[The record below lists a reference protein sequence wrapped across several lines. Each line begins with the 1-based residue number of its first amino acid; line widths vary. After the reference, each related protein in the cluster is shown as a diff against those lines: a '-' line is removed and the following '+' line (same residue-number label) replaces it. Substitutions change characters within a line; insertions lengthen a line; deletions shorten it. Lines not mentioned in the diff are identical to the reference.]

1 MSEIYKTN
9 LYLQKDLVANL
20 EKELVKSGLSRR
32 DALKLIGLAPFILSA
47 SPTVVSA
54 KNTSNASPNIVIAG
68 GGAAGCTVANFISK
82 NIPNAKV
89 TLIEPDENSIK
100 YQPGQ
105 TIIGS
110 GIWTNEDILKDTKD
124 FLPKDIKWIKDI
136 VVEFNLDNNLVK
148 TKQNGKT
155 SYDYLICA
163 TGLELNYEGI
173 EGVNKDMIGVDG
185 VGSIYL
191 YEAAER
197 TWGEISKF
205 VNSATPDKVALFTEP
220 AGSIKCGGAPKKIAF
235 LTSARLREAKKE
247 ATLNFRTNKGNF
259 FGVKEYNDST
269 IKYMND
275 RDIYFNFK
283 STLTSVDVGSKIA
296 TFKGEDGSSNSIKY
310 DFIHIVPPMRA
321 VRAVREN
328 SDLSNDKGWV
338 SVDKFSTLHTKYDN
352 VFAIGDNSSLP
363 TSKTGAAIREQYKV
377 LGENLVARVD
387 GKELKAKYDGYT
399 ACPLITD
406 IGRVMMA
413 EFDYEKKMT
422 PTLPFLNPAKE
433 RWIWWIVKA
442 YILKPM
448 YFYGMLKARA

>member
-1 MSEIYKTN
+1 MNQDEILN
-9 LYLQKDLVANL
+9 LKIKL
-20 EKELVKSGLSRR
+20 EKELINSNLSRR
-32 DALKLIGLAPFILSA
+32 DALKLMGLLPLMLSA
-47 SPTVVSA
+47 TPSVASA
-54 KNTSNASPNIVIAG
+54 KSKSLASPNIVIAG

-89 TLIEPDENSIK
+89 TIIEPDENSIK

-105 TIIGS
+105 TMIGGGLWKNS
-110 GIWTNEDILKDTKD
+110 DILKDTKD
-124 FLPKDIKWIKDI
+124 FLPKEAKWIKDI
-136 VVEFNLDNNLVK
+136 VVEFNPDNNLVK
-148 TKQNGKT
+148 TKTNGEI
-155 SYDYLICA
+155 SYDYLVCA
-163 TGLELNYEGI
+163 TGLELDYESI
-173 EGVNKDMIGVDG
+173 DGVSKDMIGSNG

-191 YEAAER
+191 FNGAKK
-197 TWGEISKF
+197 TWNEISKF
-205 VNSATPDKVALFTEP
+205 VNQATPDKVALFSEP

-247 ATLNFRTNKGNF
+247 ANLNFRTNKGNF

-275 RDIYFNFK
+275 RNIYFNFK
-283 STLTSVDVGSKIA
+283 STLVSVDVGSKIA
-296 TFKGEDGSSNSIKY
+296 TFKSEDDRLESIKY

-321 VRAVREN
+321 VRAIREN
-328 SDLSNDKGWV
+328 SYLVNDKGWV
-338 SVDKFSTLHTKYDN
+338 SVDKFSTAHTKYDN

-363 TSKTGAAIREQYKV
+363 TSKTGAAIRDQYKV
-377 LGENLVARVD
+377 LGENLIARID

-413 EFDYEKKMT
+413 EFDYEKKPT
-422 PTLPFLNPAKE
+422 PSLPILDPAKE
-433 RWIWWIVKA
+433 RWIWWLVKA
-442 YILKPM
+442 YMLKPM